1 MEDDR
6 KWEENFNRTFF
17 HHSVGTFLFLL
28 SKTVLR
34 RTVLSLERPSSV
46 ISKENWRKKG
56 CFKKRLIM
64 YSWCF
69 CSSSACFTWKRSWTK
84 RLLTNIS
91 TGFQVS
97 SYKWYPKN
105 RSLWKH
111 LSNRN
116 HCFTLAF
123 QYNIQSLC
131 LFPKYTLVCK
141 TPKLLNRGFETSSA
155 ATYFFFLEQSYWAVV
170 TQMFCGQSL
179 YARSQMCPVLSK
191 WSQWLHL
198 SSGV

>member
-1 MEDDR
+1 M
-6 KWEENFNRTFF
+6 
-17 HHSVGTFLFLL
+17 
-28 SKTVLR
+28 LR

-69 CSSSACFTWKRSWTK
+69 CSSSARFTWKRSWTK